1 MMMVMIVKKMK
12 IVKNDE
18 GDDSERIMMKVMI
31 VKNYDIEGND

>member
-12 IVKNDE
+12 RVKND

>member
-18 GDDSERIMMKVMI
+18 GDDCERIMMKVMI